1 MNWLRRRKLLGIK
14 HPSKNGTTTESIL
27 REFVYLDESSVQSL
41 LASQI
46 GALPAEVTSMTER
59 SFEAE
64 GSASA
69 NINVPTVAKS
79 DVTTRFKGSH
89 TSGSQV
95 LSRAVAETLFK
106 KLYELTS
113 ERFVWRSSKPPVGPI
128 RVQRGDLIEIEVEL
142 APDPIFGFDTTMG
155 ILGDLAEDYPSFL
168 EDPTTAMILREAG
181 PVTKV
186 LDRLLA
192 GLIPLKALA
201 PQLRA
206 GVVNGDMVIASHG
219 FFTAVPSMPVAVV
232 GVTERDNYWRDVRR
246 VLFSKTR
253 FTVLG
258 RVGRSDVQPSWV
270 PVKLAEAM
278 RDIAPEF
285 PDTITRAGQVS
296 YGKSVNLKQEEN
308 RDAMEAA
315 LVSYAIQLGGSAAAE
330 RGEELRAFARERRES
345 ADSIALQ
352 GEAFEDAVDWLVR
365 QGVLDARPTD
375 TRALRI
381 KAREEAGLQASS
393 AATTLSDFVS
403 ATNESPREAEAL
415 VDLEIIAIYW

>member
-1 MNWLRRRKLLGIK
+1 MNWLRRKRASTGRL
-14 HPSKNGTTTESIL
+14 PQADSIEENPL
-27 REFVYLDESSVQSL
+27 REFVYLDETSVQSL

-59 SFEAE
+59 SLEAE
-64 GSASA
+64 GSAST
-69 NINVPTVAKS
+69 NIGLPGVAKS
-79 DVTTRFKGSH
+79 EIATTFRGSR
-89 TSGSQV
+89 TTGSQV

-106 KLYELTS
+106 KLYDLTH
-113 ERFVWRSSKPPVGPI
+113 ERFAWRSSNPPSGPI
-128 RVQRGDLIEIEVEL
+128 HVRRGDLLEFEVNL
-142 APDPIFGFDTTMG
+142 APDPIYGFDTTMG

-181 PVTKV
+181 PATKV

-192 GLIPLKALA
+192 GLIPLKA
-201 PQLRA
+201 PVPDLRA
-206 GVVNGDMVIASHG
+206 GVVDGDMVIASPS
-219 FFTAVPSMPVAVV
+219 FFGAFPSMPVTMV
-232 GVTERDNYWRDVRR
+232 GVTEKDNYWRDVRR

-258 RVGRSDVQPSWV
+258 RVGRSDVQPTWV

-285 PDTITRAGQVS
+285 PDAITRAGNVS
-296 YGKSVNLKQEEN
+296 YGNSVNTKQETN

-315 LVSYAIQLGGSAAAE
+315 LVSFAVELGGPAAIE
-330 RGEELRAFARERRES
+330 RAGELRTLARELRVS

-352 GEAFEDAVDWLVR
+352 GEAFEAIVNWMII
-365 QGVLDARPTD
+365 QGVVTERPAD
-375 TRALRI
+375 TRAARI
-381 KAREEAGLQASS
+381 KAREEAGLQATS
-393 AATTLSDFVS
+393 AATALSDFVS
-403 ATNESPREAEAL
+403 ATSDTAAEAEAL